1 MPSEDK
7 RPRFKNEPL
16 FSIAE
21 IPRQPLPKKF
31 KAPGL
36 PVWTDSK
43 AHLIERYLHY
53 FVLVTRHGTYIDGFA
68 GPQYPDVDEYAAK
81 LVLERELER
90 DPPRLRHFHLVD
102 LGATQVQALRQ
113 LKARTTARDVR
124 IYRGDFNTVVDQLLQ
139 PDVLRQTEATFC
151 LLDQRTF
158 ECQWDTVRKLAA
170 YRASGYKIELF
181 YFLASGWL
189 DRAFAALQDH
199 EKWQAWWGRDDWQK
213 VATMSCGQRAEE
225 MRKRF
230 QTELGYK
237 FAMAWAIYAAKET
250 NRIMYHMI
258 HASDHPEAPK
268 LMERAYTDIVRGQ
281 NGKQLKIDLPAIPEG
296 C

>member
-21 IPRQPLPKKF
+21 IARQPVPKPF

-68 GPQYPDVDEYAAK
+68 GPQYPEVDEYAAK

-90 DPPRLRHFHLVD
+90 HPPRLRHFHLVD
-102 LGATQVQALRQ
+102 VGEAKVQALRQ
-113 LKARTTARDVR
+113 LKARATSRDVR
-124 IYRGDFNTVVDQLLQ
+124 IYRGDFNKLVDQILQ

-151 LLDQRTF
+151 LLDQHTF
-158 ECQWDTVRKLAA
+158 ECHWDTVCKLAA
-170 YRASGYKIELF
+170 YRTTNYKIELF
-181 YFLASGWL
+181 YFLATGWL
-189 DRAFAALQDH
+189 DRAFASLHDYD
-199 EKWQAWWGRDDWQK
+199 KWRTWWGRDDWQG
-213 VATMSCGQRAEE
+213 VAKMTRAQRAEE
-225 MRKRF
+225 MRRRF
-230 QTELGYK
+230 EKELGYR
-237 FAMAWAIYAAKET
+237 FARAWAIYEAKET

-268 LMERAYTDIVRGQ
+268 LMERAYTDTVRGQ
-281 NGKQLKIDLPAIPEG
+281 NGKQLRIALPERPEG
-296 C
+296 W